1 MVHFQSEKMQLV
13 TRDNV
18 SRKLSGEELQL
29 VANRAQAPVLLKQQ
43 IANWPIVQMAQ
54 QSLSCLKAYLSRFD
68 SGLEMLTFALEKR
81 FNGRIFYNDDF
92 SGMNF
97 NKLTMSLS
105 SFFSAIAK
113 KHNTLYMGSTNVQKY
128 FPGLL
133 DENELEFGI
142 SKTDTVANLW
152 LGNQSLI
159 AAHFDFPNNFACNL
173 CGTRVVTLFP
183 PEQVDNLYIGPLD
196 FNPAGPAISLVDPD
210 APDFDKYPKYQQ
222 AIAAS
227 VEFVLEPGD
236 VLFIPSM
243 WWHQIR
249 ACSDFNLLMN
259 YWWKPTPAWMPSPMQ
274 ALNLALM
281 SMKRLPAEQ
290 KQAWQHLFK
299 QFVFEDR
306 NFAHIPHSALGVL
319 GEIDELAARKL
330 RAQILAAL
338 NR

>member
-1 MVHFQSEKMQLV
+1 MAQFQSDKTPLAEGV
-13 TRDNV
+13 ND
-18 SRKLSGEELQL
+18 SRKLCGEELQL
-29 VANRAQAPVLLKQQ
+29 IANKAQAPVLLKQQ
-43 IANWPIVQMAQ
+43 IADWPIVQLAK
-54 QSLSCLKAYLSRFD
+54 QSHSELQAYLRRFD
-68 SGLEMLTFALEKR
+68 SGLEMLTFALEIR
-81 FNGRIFYNDDF
+81 FNGRIFYNDDY

-97 NKLTMSLS
+97 DKLVMSLP
-105 SFFSAIAK
+105 SFFNAIAK
-113 KHNTLYMGSTNVQKY
+113 NHQTLYMGSTNIQKY
-128 FPGLL
+128 FPGLR

-142 SKTDTVANLW
+142 AKTDTVANLW

-210 APDFDKYPKYQQ
+210 APDFDKYPKYKQ
-222 AIAAS
+222 AMAAS
-227 VEFVLEPGD
+227 IEVVLEPGD

-281 SMKRLPAEQ
+281 SMKSLPAEQ
-290 KQAWQHLFK
+290 KQAWQNLFR
-299 QFVFEDR
+299 QFVFEDG
-306 NFAHIPHSALGVL
+306 NFSHIPHSAQGVL
-319 GEIDELAARKL
+319 GELDELTARKL

>member
-1 MVHFQSEKMQLV
+1 MHQVAG
-13 TRDNV
+13 DNDF
-18 SRKLSGEELQL
+18 RKRSNGELQL
-29 VANRAQAPVLLKQQ
+29 IATKAQAPVLLKQQ
-43 IANWPIVQMAQ
+43 IADWPIVQAAQ
-54 QSLSCLKAYLSRFD
+54 QSQLDLEAYLRRFD
-68 SGLEMLTFALEKR
+68 AGLEMLTFALEKR
-81 FNGRIFYNDDF
+81 FDGRIFYNDDF

-97 NKLTMSLS
+97 EKLTMNLPA
-105 SFFSAIAK
+105 FLTAIAK
-113 KHNTLYMGSTNVQKY
+113 KHQTLYMGSTNIQKY
-128 FPGLL
+128 FPGLR

-173 CGTRVVTLFP
+173 SGTRVVTLFP

-196 FNPAGPAISLVDPD
+196 FNPAGPAISLVNPD

-227 VEFVLEPGD
+227 IEVVLEPGD

-281 SMKRLPAEQ
+281 TMKALPAEQ
-290 KQAWQHLFK
+290 KQAWQHLFQ

-306 NFAHIPHSALGVL
+306 NFAHIPHSVQGVL
-319 GEIDELAARKL
+319 GELDELTARKL